1 MNFLV
6 HSFMYSYFALR
17 AMQYKIPKAIS
28 KLITSLQILQMI
40 LGLIVML
47 AIVNFK
53 LNNSQ
58 PRCVNNTA
66 QIILGVITY
75 ATFLLLFINF
85 YVKSYF
91 KPAKKI
97 DYFDQNNNK
106 KFT

>member
-17 AMQYKIPKAIS
+17 AMQYKIPTAIP

-47 AIVNFK
+47 VIVNFK
-53 LNNSQ
+53 LNNSKPQ
-58 PRCVNNTA
+58 CVNNTV
-66 QIILGVITY
+66 QIILGAITY
-75 ATFLLLFINF
+75 AAFLLLFINF

-91 KPAKKI
+91 KPTKKI
-97 DYFDQNNNK
+97 NCFDQNNNK

>member
-17 AMQYKIPKAIS
+17 AMQYKIPKAIP

-47 AIVNFK
+47 VIVNFK

-58 PRCVNNTA
+58 PQCVNNTA
-66 QIILGVITY
+66 QIILGFITY
-75 ATFLLLFINF
+75 TAFLLLFINF
-85 YVKSYF
+85 YVKSYLRST
-91 KPAKKI
+91 KKI
-97 DYFDQNNNK
+97 NYCDQNNNK
-106 KFT
+106 KFI